1 MPSKM
6 VLDRQKSAAAV
17 ITTGEAHAR
26 EIAQRIHVLLQD
38 YLAEGEVLPDLELL
52 ILVVLRYLQ
61 GADDMMGMA
70 DDVHRREVVKD
81 RSPRRQ
87 RNDAA
92 AQLYHLMVELR
103 EVATGFFGG
112 PALPQLGFRGAT
124 PQDPGQL
131 LRYSGE
137 VVAAMTENPLP
148 PSRVKGVS
156 LNSLDWVWRIKQA
169 RATLDAALKAV
180 DREGKP
186 SGGTLERKNAA
197 IVEFDERLARTV
209 GFLAGLL
216 RLVGEAETAAQVR
229 RALRR
234 YAKPHSETSKED
246 GGEEGGQEA
255 AGQDAEASSADPED
269 GEGNGTPQ
277 PVASSETPP
286 GAGPEVSSEA
296 SEPAESHG
304 GAKSSS

>member
-17 ITTGEAHAR
+17 IATGEAHAR
-26 EIAQRIHVLLQD
+26 EIAKRLHELLQE

-70 DDVHRREVVKD
+70 DDLHRREVAKD

-131 LRYSGE
+131 LRYSAE

-156 LNSLDWVWRIKQA
+156 LNTLDWVWRIKQA

-180 DREGKP
+180 ERESKQ
-186 SGGTLERKNAA
+186 SGGTLGRKNAA
-197 IVEFDERLARTV
+197 IAEFDERLARTAA
-209 GFLAGLL
+209 FLGGLL
-216 RLVGEAETAAQVR
+216 RLVGEEEAASQVR

-234 YAKPHSETSKED
+234 YGKAQGETSKED
-246 GGEEGGQEA
+246 GGEEGAQEA
-255 AGQDAEASSADPED
+255 AAAGADTAAEETAAPPATPPEAPPEAPAEAS
-269 GEGNGTPQ
+269 G
-277 PVASSETPP
+277 
-286 GAGPEVSSEA
+286 
-296 SEPAESHG
+296 PAESIEN
-304 GAKSSS
+304 AEKSSEG